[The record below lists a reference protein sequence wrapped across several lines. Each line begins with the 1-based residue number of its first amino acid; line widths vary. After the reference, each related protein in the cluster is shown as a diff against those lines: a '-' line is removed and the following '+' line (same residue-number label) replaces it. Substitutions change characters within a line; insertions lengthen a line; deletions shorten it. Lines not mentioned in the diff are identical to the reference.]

1 MKGAERPHSAYG
13 GMAYMRQERPKRP
26 FLTYEKA
33 PMTGPEWRDFC
44 KKSFHSKIRNERIM
58 INNMPFRTTHAESQA
73 IKSVSATKEN
83 QEPEQ
88 QSQPNSNPVDKK
100 STVSAPLKKEEP
112 QIQT

>member
-1 MKGAERPHSAYG
+1 
-13 GMAYMRQERPKRP
+13 MRQERPKRP

-33 PMTGPEWRDFC
+33 PMSGPEWRDFC

-58 INNMPFRTTHAESQA
+58 INNTPYNNMQAESQA
-73 IKSVSATKEN
+73 IKSESAKEN
-83 QEPEQ
+83 QQPAAH
-88 QSQPNSNPVDKK
+88 SQTNSNPVDKK